1 MATTTKKPHPWGSEP
16 DSTLTPHSVPTGEIG
31 VILAAMDGLG
41 AAVLRI
47 EARLAEQGE
56 RIAGACARMES
67 VATRSDVS
75 QIVDLHRAQCAK
87 AQVNLTV
94 YAKSVGIIL
103 AAVGTLIGAIAAAI
117 MISN

>member
-1 MATTTKKPHPWGSEP
+1 MATTPKQQPWGAEP
-16 DSTLTPHSVPTGEIG
+16 DSALTPRSVPTGDMG

-47 EARLAEQGE
+47 ESRLTEQGE
-56 RIAGACARMES
+56 RIAAACARMES

-75 QIVDLHRAQCAK
+75 QIVDVHRAQCVK
-87 AQVNLTV
+87 AQVNLTT

-103 AAVGTLIGAIAAAI
+103 AAVGTLVGAIAAAI
-117 MISN
+117 VISN